1 MTNYLLSRSKTP
13 VSKNSQLKETILI
26 VDDSPDNLSILRNVL
41 TEQGYNVR
49 VSLNG
54 RQTLQS
60 VNIMQPDLILLDILM
75 PDMDGYQVCQQLKAN
90 PETQAI
96 PIIFISALK
105 ETFDKV
111 KAFEIGAADYI
122 SKPIETQEVLARIEH
137 QLHILRL
144 QRQLKQEN
152 ARLSQEIQDRQN
164 TEAKLRISEA
174 SLLQAQRIAQIGSWE
189 FDVRTRHVTCSREK
203 YCIFGLDPNSSAI
216 TYEDI
221 IQRIHPDDQPLF
233 EETVQDA
240 IASGQPYNIE
250 FRVIRPNGQIRYL
263 EFRGEALLNDQGKVI
278 QLFGIS
284 VDMTERKRRQQA
296 LRLIVEGTA
305 ATTGDTF
312 MSSCARYLAQV
323 LQVRYALIATFANPA
338 GTRVRTLS
346 YWTGEN
352 WHENIEYDLKDTPC
366 EDMLLGKACHYP
378 KNLQQLFPKDRILQE
393 INAHSYF
400 GSPLKDSDGNVIGFL
415 AVLDEKPMPLTVE
428 KRMILQIF
436 IARAG
441 VELER
446 LHAEAELQQSEAR
459 ERQKARELKLTLSE
473 LQQTQSQLIQSK
485 KMSSLGQ
492 MVAGVAH
499 EINNP
504 ATFIAGNIPIA
515 HQYFND
521 LIKLIKL
528 YQDVC
533 PNHHS
538 EIQACLEGIEL
549 EFLQADFPQIIHSMN
564 VGVNRI
570 HQIVTSLRRFSGL
583 DEAELKAVNIHE
595 GIDTT
600 LVLME
605 HRLRATNIKVI
616 KEYSQIPLLTCYASQ
631 LNQVVMMLI
640 ENAIDALQT
649 DSKFHNLK
657 LRLVPTITVSTE
669 LRQSKTKA
677 GEAGETGE
685 AGEAGEAGGEKIKLR
700 AYPSSIESQGFSSAI
715 PAAPQVVVIRIS
727 DNGIGMSEE
736 IQEKIFD
743 PFFTTKPVGSGTGL
757 GLAISHQIIV
767 DKHKGNILCFSVP
780 DQGTEFILEI
790 PL

>member
-1 MTNYLLSRSKTP
+1 MLKTLFYT
-13 VSKNSQLKETILI
+13 SQMSASLNHRLKETILI
-26 VDDSPDNLSILRNVL
+26 VDDSPDSLSILRKL
-41 TEQGYNVR
+41 LAEQGYTVR

-54 RQTLQS
+54 RQALQS
-60 VNIMQPDLILLDILM
+60 VDLMQPDLILLDILM
-75 PDMDGYQVCQQLKAN
+75 PDIDGYQVCQQLKAN
-90 PETQAI
+90 PQTQAI
-96 PIIFISALK
+96 PIIFISARQ
-105 ETFDKV
+105 ETLDKV

-152 ARLSQEIQDRQN
+152 AQLTQEIQDRQN
-164 TEAKLRISEA
+164 AEAKLRKSEA

-189 FDVRTRHVTCSREK
+189 FDVRTRHVTWSREK
-203 YCIFGLDPNSSAI
+203 YRIFGLDPNSSAI

-233 EETVQDA
+233 EATVQDA
-240 IASGQPYNIE
+240 IASGEPYDIE
-250 FRVIRPNGQIRYL
+250 FRVIRPNGQIRYV
-263 EFRGEALLNDQGKVI
+263 ESRGEAILNDQGKVI

-284 VDMTERKRRQQA
+284 VDMTERKRRQEA

-305 ATTGDTF
+305 ATTGNEF
-312 MSSCARYLAQV
+312 MRSCVRYLAEV

-346 YWTGEN
+346 YWTGET

-366 EDMLLGKACHYP
+366 ENVFAGNACHYP
-378 KNLQQLFPKDRILQE
+378 QNLQQLFPKDHFFQE

-400 GSPLKDSDGNVIGFL
+400 GSPLKDVDGNVIGVL
-415 AVLDEKPMPLTVE
+415 VVLDDKKMLLTVE

-436 IARAG
+436 IARTGA
-441 VELER
+441 ELER
-446 LHAEAELQQSEAR
+446 LQAEAELQQSEAR

-533 PNHHS
+533 PNHHA
-538 EIQACLEGIEL
+538 EIQACLEDIEL
-549 EFLQADFPQIIHSMN
+549 EFLQADFPQIMHSMN

-570 HQIVTSLRRFSGL
+570 HQIVMSLRRFSGL
-583 DEAELKAVNIHE
+583 DEAKQKAVNIHE

-605 HRLRATNIKVI
+605 HRLREAKIQVI
-616 KEYSQIPLLTCYASQ
+616 KNYSQLPLVTCYAGQ
-631 LNQVVMMLI
+631 LNQVMMMLI
-640 ENAIDALQT
+640 ENAIDALQC
-649 DSKFHNLK
+649 DSKFQDSQLG
-657 LRLVPTITVSTE
+657 LVPTITISTE
-669 LRQSKTKA
+669 LSQKHTQA
-677 GEAGETGE
+677 QAD
-685 AGEAGEAGGEKIKLR
+685 
-700 AYPSSIESQGFSSAI
+700 ESQAFSSAI
-715 PAAPQVVVIRIS
+715 ATDPAVVVIRIS
-727 DNGIGMSEE
+727 DNGIGMNED

-780 DQGTEFILEI
+780 SQGTEFILEL
-790 PL
+790 PF

>member
-1 MTNYLLSRSKTP
+1 MLKTLFCILKMSASP
-13 VSKNSQLKETILI
+13 NNSFKETILI
-26 VDDSPDNLSILRNVL
+26 VDDSPDNLSVLRKL
-41 TEQGYNVR
+41 LAEQGYTVR

-54 RQTLQS
+54 RQALQS
-60 VNIMQPDLILLDILM
+60 VDLMQPDLILLDILM
-75 PDMDGYQVCQQLKAN
+75 PDIDGYQVCQQLKAN

-96 PIIFISALK
+96 PIIFISARK
-105 ETFDKV
+105 ETLDKV

-122 SKPIETQEVLARIEH
+122 SKPIETQEVLVRIEH
-137 QLHILRL
+137 QLNILRL
-144 QRQLKQEN
+144 QRQLKQDN

-164 TEAKLRISEA
+164 TEAKLRKSEA

-189 FDVRTRHVTCSREK
+189 FDVRTRQVTWSREK
-203 YCIFGLDPNSSAI
+203 YRIFGLDPNSSAI
-216 TYEDI
+216 TYEDV

-233 EETVQDA
+233 EETVQEA

-250 FRVIRPNGQIRYL
+250 FRVIRPNGQIRHV
-263 EFRGEALLNDQGKVI
+263 ESRGEAIINDQGQVI

-284 VDMTERKRRQQA
+284 VDMTERKRRQEA

-305 ATTGDTF
+305 ATTGDKF
-312 MSSCARYLAQV
+312 LRYCVRYLAEV

-346 YWTGEN
+346 YWTGET
-352 WHENIEYDLKDTPC
+352 WHKNLEYDLKNTPC
-366 EDMLLGKACHYP
+366 EHLLAGKARHYP
-378 KNLQQLFPKDRILQE
+378 QNLQHLFPQDRFFQE

-400 GSPLKDSDGNVIGFL
+400 GSPLKDSEGKVIGIL
-415 AVLDEKPMPLTVE
+415 EVLDEKPMPLTLE
-428 KRMILQIF
+428 KQMILQLF

-446 LHAEAELQQSEAR
+446 LQAEAELQQSEAR
-459 ERQKARELKLTLSE
+459 ERQKLHELERTLSE
-473 LQQTQSQLIQSK
+473 LKQTQSQLVQSK

-528 YQDVC
+528 YQEVY
-533 PNHHS
+533 PHHHA
-538 EIQACLEGIEL
+538 EIQACLEDIEL
-549 EFLQADFPQIIHSMN
+549 EFLQADLPQIMHSMN

-583 DEAELKAVNIHE
+583 DEAKQKAVNIHE

-605 HRLRATNIKVI
+605 HRLREANIQVI
-616 KEYSQIPLLTCYASQ
+616 KAYSQIPLLICYANQ
-631 LNQVVMMLI
+631 LNQVIMMVL

-649 DSKFHNLK
+649 DSKFHHSE
-657 LRLVPTITVSTE
+657 LRFVPTITIRTE
-669 LRQSKTKA
+669 LKQRKTKA
-677 GEAGETGE
+677 EGRGQRAEGKEEGSKE
-685 AGEAGEAGGEKIKLR
+685 EGHEIK
-700 AYPSSIESQGFSSAI
+700 ASSGSIGAFPEW
-715 PAAPQVVVIRIS
+715 VVIRIS
-727 DNGIGMSEE
+727 DNGIGMTEE
-736 IQEKIFD
+736 LQDKIFD
-743 PFFTTKPVGSGTGL
+743 PFFTTKPVGCGTGL

-767 DKHKGNILCFSVP
+767 EKHKGNIQCVSVP
-780 DQGTEFILEI
+780 GQGTEFILELPI
-790 PL
+790 H